1 MTTQSQLRDLEQR
14 PQRYWNAD
22 GIPELVMGLVW
33 VLWGVALLIGEAL
46 PQGQGQQA
54 YWLVMP
60 AILVLS
66 GFGANWLVK
75 QLKERLTYPRAGFV
89 TYREPG
95 RATRLLSAGVAV
107 LAAATLAFLI
117 VTGRQGGLEHAAA
130 PAIGLVLSLAFLVAA
145 LRQRAPHYL
154 ALAGVALMLGLAF
167 GALKLGWESLNWM
180 LVWLGAAAASMGAWR
195 LSRFLR
201 LHERPEDTEH
211 NP

>member
-33 VLWGVALLIGEAL
+33 MLWGVAMLVGEAL
-46 PQGQGQQA
+46 PAGRGQQG
-54 YWLVMP
+54 YWMVMP

-66 GFGANWLVK
+66 GFAANGLTK
-75 QLKERLTYPRAGFV
+75 RLKERLTYPRAGYV

-95 RATRLLSAGVAV
+95 RSARLLGAGVAI

-117 VTGRQGGLEHAAA
+117 ITGRQGGLEHAAA
-130 PAIGLVLSLAFLVAA
+130 PAIGLILSLAFLVAA
-145 LRQRAPHYL
+145 LRQRAPQYL

-167 GALKLGWESLNWM
+167 GALRLGWDAINWM
-180 LVWLGAAAASMGAWR
+180 LVLLGAAGALLGAWR
-195 LSRFLR
+195 LARFLR
-201 LHERPEDTEH
+201 H
-211 NP
+211 NPPAAEHHP